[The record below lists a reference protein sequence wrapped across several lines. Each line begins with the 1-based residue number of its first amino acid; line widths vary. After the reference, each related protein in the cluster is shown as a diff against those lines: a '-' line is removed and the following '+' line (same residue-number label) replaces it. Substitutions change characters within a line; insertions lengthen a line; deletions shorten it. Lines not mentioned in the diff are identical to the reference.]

1 MKAIIEAEIKHFLL
15 KFLKTKEY
23 ITKEQ
28 MGKLERELSIDNPDY
43 RLNNLQADLKDYLL
57 GEFTRRHFKPLELWE
72 KVVVENAKINNEPH
86 KVADEVVKK
95 YEENFFNEENY

>member
-1 MKAIIEAEIKHFLL
+1 MKAIVESEIKYFLL

-28 MGKLERELSIDNPDY
+28 IVKLERELSVDNPYY
-43 RLNNLQADLKDYLL
+43 RLNNLHVDLRDYVL
-57 GEFTRRHFKPLELWE
+57 GEFIRRHFKPLELWE

-86 KVADEVVKK
+86 KVADEVIKK
-95 YEENFFNEENY
+95 YQENFFNEEDF